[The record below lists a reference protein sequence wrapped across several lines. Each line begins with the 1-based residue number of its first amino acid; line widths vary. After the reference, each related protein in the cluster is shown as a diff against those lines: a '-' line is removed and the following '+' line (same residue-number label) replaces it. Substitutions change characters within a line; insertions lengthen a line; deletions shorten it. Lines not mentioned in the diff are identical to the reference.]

1 MKSIFQ
7 TIQLVF
13 NIKQSKRYLIV
24 NNPYDIVLMIY
35 ILIVLL
41 IPVYFLLVQSLQ
53 LLKTKFLLDKFLSK
67 LVALSFNTL
76 TITFN
81 LDFKLISSSYQV
93 RYLKA
98 ARIYAI
104 LLGNFFNLIKYFRL
118 YVVLFKIKIP
128 NIFVVLHWTKNSFAR
143 CITKLIIW

>member
-81 LDFKLISSSYQV
+81 LDFKLISSSY
-93 RYLKA
+93 
-98 ARIYAI
+98 
-104 LLGNFFNLIKYFRL
+104 
-118 YVVLFKIKIP
+118 
-128 NIFVVLHWTKNSFAR
+128 
-143 CITKLIIW
+143 